1 MVARINTGKN
11 IRVTLNYNEQKV
23 QQKQAEILGGCNL
36 LMEAEQMNFQEKL
49 VTFQKLTSLNER
61 VVTNTL
67 HVSLN
72 FDPSEKLDNE
82 QLISIASDYMQRI
95 GFGGQP
101 YLVYRHF
108 DTGHPHIHIV
118 TTNIQKDGNRI
129 SMHNLGRNQ
138 SEVARKTLELKYG
151 LVQAESKKQEQE
163 LLKLKP
169 VNALRI
175 NPGKRATKAAISN
188 ILSVVIPQYKYCSL
202 AELNAVLKLYN
213 VMADRCGEDTEVYKH
228 NGLLFRVI
236 DERGNKISVPIKAS
250 LFYMKPT
257 LKNLEIRFTENE
269 TLKQVHAKR
278 LRAAIDFALTRK
290 SAGGLQRLID
300 NLSKE
305 RISVVLRQNKE
316 GINYGIT
323 YIDHNTKCIFNGSD
337 LGKAYSIKMILERT
351 VAKELKLAPA
361 LADEKKKTLQPGVV
375 LKDSSA
381 IQVQKAEINIP
392 DIMHSNAG
400 AADYIPYQLKK
411 KRKRRLKQQIKF

>member
-11 IRVTLNYNEQKV
+11 IRMTLNYNEHKV
-23 QQKQAEILGGCNL
+23 KQGQAQILCGGNL
-36 LMEAEQMNFQEKL
+36 LMEAEEMNFYEKL
-49 VTFQKLTSLNER
+49 ATFQKLTSLNER

-72 FDPSEKLDNE
+72 FDPSENLEKERLVT
-82 QLISIASDYMQRI
+82 IAKDYMQRI
-95 GFGGQP
+95 GFDKQP
-101 YLVYRHF
+101 YLVYQHF
-108 DTGHPHIHIV
+108 DTSHPHIHIV
-118 TTNIQKDGNRI
+118 TTNIQKNGNRI

-138 SEVARKTLELKYG
+138 SEVARKAIELKYG

-175 NPGKRATKAAISN
+175 NTGKRATKATITN
-188 ILSVVIPQYKYCSL
+188 ILSVVIPQYKYSSL

-236 DERGNKISVPIKAS
+236 DEKGNKISVPIKAS

-257 LKNLEIRFTENE
+257 LNNLEKRFAENE
-269 TLKQVHAKR
+269 KLKHVHAKR
-278 LRAAIDFALTRK
+278 LRTAIDFALMRK
-290 SAGGLQRLID
+290 NAGGLQRLID
-300 NLSKE
+300 NLNKE
-305 RISVVLRQNKE
+305 KISVVLRQNKQ

-323 YIDHNTKCIFNGSD
+323 YIDHLTKCVFNGSD
-337 LGKAYSIKMILERT
+337 LGKAYSMKMIQERT
-351 VAKELKLAPA
+351 AVKELKIAHTS
-361 LADEKKKTLQPGVV
+361 ADEKKNSLQPEVA

-381 IQVQKAEINIP
+381 ALSEKQEILLP
-392 DIMHSNAG
+392 DLMQSNA
-400 AADYIPYQLKK
+400 AIHTNTPYQLKR
-411 KRKRRLKQQIKF
+411 KRKRKIKQQLKF